1 MALKFFGRLITR
13 SFIEI
18 RFVGAAD
25 FADARINVVFLRAQA
40 CVQRACFYKE
50 RASVYIYGGENQ
62 LTLLNGIQVFTELH
76 NNAREL

>member
-1 MALKFFGRLITR
+1 M
-13 SFIEI
+13 
-18 RFVGAAD
+18 
-25 FADARINVVFLRAQA
+25 
-40 CVQRACFYKE
+40 QRACFYKE